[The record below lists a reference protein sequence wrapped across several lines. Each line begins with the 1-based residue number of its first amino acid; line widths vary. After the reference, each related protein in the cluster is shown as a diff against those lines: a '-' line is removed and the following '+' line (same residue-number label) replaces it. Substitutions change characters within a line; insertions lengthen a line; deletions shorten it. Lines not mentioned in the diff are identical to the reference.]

1 MAVMLVVVGG
11 CAGRESLP
19 ALPTQNPPPFSQS
32 GELPVSDRWW
42 SEFADPALNEQI
54 NQALES
60 SFTLAAARQRLR
72 AARAVARREASDLF
86 PDVNGVADIGG
97 SFGPGTDLQNYVFGF
112 EAAYPLD
119 LWGQIESRVEAERL
133 RAAATQQDYRAVA
146 LTLSAEITRT
156 WFSLIEAHAQLGLLD
171 EQIKTN
177 RTGLLLQ
184 ESRFGLGLI
193 RSPDVLR
200 QRQLVEATLEQAVV
214 AKARIEVLEHQLAV
228 LVGQMPQSA
237 QYDAGTV
244 LPDLPPLPATGLPS
258 ELLQRRPDVR
268 RDYLAF
274 AAADRDLAAAISD
287 QYPRLSLT
295 GSLLNV
301 ADRPETIFRDWFV
314 SIGGQLIAPLVD
326 GGQRKAEVAR
336 TSAVVCELFNRY
348 GQTMLIAFGEVEDSL
363 ARERYQIERLSHLE
377 KQLELARQ
385 AAEQLR
391 EQYLLE
397 PDTDYLAVLTAITAQ
412 QRLQRE
418 MLSAQLE
425 LRLIRVALYLAL
437 AGSFDPLPQDNL
449 QPAPTVQPPASVPAD
464 MPPADIPTVAISAT
478 DISTADIP
486 AASVVAG
493 QKNASEALNFHGNDI
508 DSKYIDLHYFDHTS
522 AAQAMDGLIDVVPNF
537 VDSDLKSPET
547 RRDE

>member
-1 MAVMLVVVGG
+1 MGLFGFNLHRVARDMVAFMLLVVVAG

-19 ALPTQNPPPFSQS
+19 SLTTQKPPPFSQS
-32 GELPVSDRWW
+32 GELPVPERWW
-42 SEFADPALNEQI
+42 SEFEDPALDKQI
-54 NQALES
+54 NQALTS

-72 AARAVARREASDLF
+72 AARAVARREASNFF

-97 SFGPGTDLQNYVFGF
+97 VLGPGPDLQNYVFGF

-119 LWGQIESRVEAERL
+119 LWGQIGSRVEAERL
-133 RAAATQQDYRAVA
+133 RASATREDYRAVA
-146 LTLSAEITRT
+146 LTLSAEITQT
-156 WFSLIEAHAQLGLLD
+156 WFSLIEAQAQLGLLD
-171 EQIKTN
+171 EQIETN

-237 QYDAGTV
+237 QYDPGTE
-244 LPDLPPLPATGLPS
+244 LPKLPPLPATGLSS

-274 AAADRDLAAAISD
+274 VAADRDLAAAISD

-301 ADRPETIFRDWFV
+301 AERPETIFRDWFV

-348 GQTMLIAFGEVEDSL
+348 GQTMLIAFREVEDSL
-363 ARERYQIERLSHLE
+363 ARERYQLERLGHLE

-418 MLSAQLE
+418 VLSAQLE
-425 LRLIRVALYLAL
+425 LRLIRVTLYLAL
-437 AGSFDPLPQDNL
+437 AGRFDPQPLNALEPDPPL
-449 QPAPTVQPPASVPAD
+449 QPTVQQP
-464 MPPADIPTVAISAT
+464 T
-478 DISTADIP
+478 DIDF
-486 AASVVAG
+486 AAII
-493 QKNASEALNFHGNDI
+493 ASETSDSDGVDLDDI
-508 DSKYIDLHYFDHTS
+508 DSKYFDSKTDES
-522 AAQAMDGLIDVVPNF
+522 ELDGLINEV
-537 VDSDLKSPET
+537 SDLMLLET
-547 RRDE
+547 RNDE

>member
-1 MAVMLVVVGG
+1 MGSFAFKLQRFLRKILAFSLLVVIG
-11 CAGRESLP
+11 CAGRDSVP
-19 ALPTQNPPPFSQS
+19 DFPTQSPPPFSQS
-32 GELPVSDRWW
+32 GDLPVSERWW
-42 SEFADPALNEQI
+42 HEFGDPALDYHI

-97 SFGPGTDLQNYVFGF
+97 TFGPGADLQNFVFGF

-133 RAAATQQDYRAVA
+133 RAAATQQDYRTVA

-200 QRQLVEATLEQAVV
+200 QRQLVEATLEQEVV

-237 QYDAGTV
+237 QYDPGTK
-244 LPDLPPLPATGLPS
+244 LPALPPLPATGLPS

-274 AAADRDLAAAISD
+274 AAADHDLAAAISD

-301 ADRPETIFRDWFV
+301 ADSPETIFRDWFV
-314 SIGGQLIAPLVD
+314 SIGGQLIAPLID

-363 ARERYQIERLSHLE
+363 ARERYQIERLGHLE

-385 AAEQLR
+385 AADQLR

-418 MLSAQLE
+418 MLAAQLE
-425 LRLIRVALYLAL
+425 LRLIRVTLYLAL
-437 AGSFDPLPQDNL
+437 AGSFDPQPQNALDPAIIL
-449 QPAPTVQPPASVPAD
+449 QPTVQQPAD
-464 MPPADIPTVAISAT
+464 MNPANLI
-478 DISTADIP
+478 
-486 AASVVAG
+486 
-493 QKNASEALNFHGNDI
+493 ASETLDIGEADQGNI
-508 DSKYIDLHYFDHTS
+508 DFNYFDPKTDE
-522 AAQAMDGLIDVVPNF
+522 AELDGLINEV
-537 VDSDLKSPET
+537 SDLMFLET
-547 RRDE
+547 RDDE